1 MIDFGTMTTLVS
13 FLVGLLIGL
22 PIGWVFI
29 GATILGL
36 TVTGTSAGFVANA
49 FFHSLDSATIMAI
62 AFFGFSGM
70 I

>member
-13 FLVGLLIGL
+13 FLVELLIGL

-36 TVTGTSAGFVANA
+36 TVTGTCREIGRASCREV
-49 FFHSLDSATIMAI
+49 
-62 AFFGFSGM
+62 
-70 I
+70 